1 MDIEVALLTMKDDA
15 YTAEINKYRAALVG
29 YTFKSESTTNG
40 ETTITT
46 NSSYGALADLAEAKS
61 SLMKAEVARINFL
74 SKNKYYPEELQLE
87 RTHGCQN
94 VGNPDGSDG
103 RIQSIGCDRH

>member
-40 ETTITT
+40 ETTNTIRK
-46 NSSYGALADLAEAKS
+46 NCSWRERMLPKRWKS
-61 SLMKAEVARINFL
+61 RWL
-74 SKNKYYPEELQLE
+74 
-87 RTHGCQN
+87 
-94 VGNPDGSDG
+94 
-103 RIQSIGCDRH
+103 